1 MLANRMVRLHIPSRI
16 AMRGLS
22 FRMRTAREGAA
33 MLHPTPQLPV
43 GGADRGIDVTAG
55 GTIS

>member
-1 MLANRMVRLHIPSRI
+1 MLTNRMVRLHIPSRI
-16 AMRGLS
+16 AMRDLS
-22 FRMRTAREGAA
+22 FCIGSVREGAA

-43 GGADRGIDVTAG
+43 GGADRGMDVTAG